1 MKKYLQNKIAES
13 SLSLPIVSVYAVT
26 VWLAAGLMTRQLWL
40 PFAGFV
46 IATYM
51 MVELTNRNAL
61 LRVRSRMV
69 SCVFLL
75 LTCMQS
81 FTLNSTVG
89 VWAQVCFIGA
99 LGILLLSYQQ
109 KEASGMVYYAF
120 LLIGLG
126 SLLTV
131 FMLVLPLVLW
141 IVMLT
146 QLQTFNWRTWLASVF
161 GMLTPYWLLLPWF
174 VYQQDLVTFWS
185 HFESLFI
192 LSFQVDYALTTERMV
207 CGTFLTLLLLF
218 GAGHFWQHK
227 SDDSIRIR
235 QIYGMFIGMAV
246 YLLVIIFLRPDL
258 FDVLI
263 RLVTV
268 CICPLLA
275 HFAVQKANKISN
287 VLFFV
292 ILVSMV
298 LITIYCLI
306 VGSTD
311 ETANR
316 VGWSWNG

>member
-26 VWLAAGLMTRQLWL
+26 VWSLAGLLTRQLWL
-40 PFAGFV
+40 QFGGFA
-46 IATYM
+46 IAVYM

-69 SCVFLL
+69 SCIFLL
-75 LTCMQS
+75 LSCIQS
-81 FTLNSTVG
+81 FAFDSMVG
-89 VWAQVCFIGA
+89 VWSQVCLIGTF
-99 LGILLLSYQQ
+99 ILLCKSYQQ
-109 KEASGMVYYAF
+109 KEAAGTIYYAF
-120 LLIGLG
+120 LLIGLA

-131 FMLVLPLVLW
+131 SVLVLPLVLW
-141 IVMLT
+141 MVMLT
-146 QLQTFNWRTWLASVF
+146 QLQSFNRRTWLASVF
-161 GMLTPYWLLLPWF
+161 GMVTPYWLLLPWF
-174 VYQQDLVTFWS
+174 VYHQDMATWWS
-185 HFESLFI
+185 HFEGLFQT
-192 LSFQVDYALTTERMV
+192 SFQDYVLSPESV
-207 CGTFLTLLLLF
+207 VYGVFLTVLLIF
-218 GAGHFWQHK
+218 GAAHFWQNK
-227 SDDSIRIR
+227 MDDSIRIR
-235 QIYGMFIGMAV
+235 QFYGMFIGVSA
-246 YLLVIIFLRPDL
+246 YLLVIIFLRPDF

-263 RLVTV
+263 RMVTV
-268 CICPLLA
+268 CVSPLLA